1 MEKPLHHYP
10 LAWIIALLPYKLG
23 FLCVIFGDATIAQA
37 LFWGTLAYPLI
48 AFVATIFKSPFAFIL
63 SLFIAAKI

>member
-23 FLCVIFGDATIAQA
+23 FLCVIFGDATIAEQSSIVKNNVR
-37 LFWGTLAYPLI
+37 PLEEAI
-48 AFVATIFKSPFAFIL
+48 KIFKFNLEPVHD
-63 SLFIAAKI
+63 